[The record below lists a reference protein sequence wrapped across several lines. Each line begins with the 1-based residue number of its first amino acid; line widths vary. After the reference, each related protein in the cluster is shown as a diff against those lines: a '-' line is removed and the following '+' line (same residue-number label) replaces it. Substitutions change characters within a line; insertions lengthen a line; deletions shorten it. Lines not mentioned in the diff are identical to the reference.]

1 MQLNKFDSA
10 WNQLKCLNAMQHIGA
25 QEILSIIE
33 SPENTDR
40 SKLQRV
46 LINAIV
52 FVVITMFCQGG

>member
-10 WNQLKCLNAMQHIGA
+10 WNQLKCLSAMQHIDA
-25 QEILSIIE
+25 QEILAIIE
-33 SPENTDR
+33 NPEHTDR